1 MQVLAQLGAI
11 EHPDLLAGT
20 AGFEDAGI
28 FRIDPERALVQTV
41 DFFPPIVDDPRWFGR
56 IAAANALSD
65 VYAMGGRPL
74 TALNIVGWPRELD
87 VAILGEILAGGM
99 DKLREAGVVLCGG
112 HSVVDVEVK
121 FGMSVTGVVHP
132 ERFWRNSGARAGDR
146 VLLTK
151 PVGMGAVAT
160 AIKKERVAPDVVQR
174 AMEQMA
180 TLNAA
185 AAGALAGVPVHAATD
200 VTGFGLM
207 GHGYEMADGAKLTL
221 RLRARDVP
229 VFEGALQLAE
239 QGVLS
244 GGCKRGRQNLEGK
257 VRIAES
263 VEAARADLFFD
274 AETSGGLLVAV
285 PEAAAPRAER
295 ALREAGVVAA
305 LIGAFEPRGEHA
317 VVLE

>member
-1 MQVLAQLGAI
+1 VQVLAQLGAI

-112 HSVVDVEVK
+112 HSVVDAEVK